1 MKSLVQI
8 YDKHFCKNRV
18 GSHLTVQKISKSG
31 VGAVH
36 VKRDYC
42 PLTNVLNDQTF
53 TILSHTRTYKN
64 LHEKAQTFR
73 PLMWRVGLIKHTHAH
88 TKICTYTHTQ

>member
-8 YDKHFCKNRV
+8 YDKHFRKNRV

-36 VKRDYC
+36 VKRGYC
-42 PLTNVLNDQTF
+42 LLTVTSFIDRTF
-53 TILSHTRTYKN
+53 TMLSHTRTYKN
-64 LHEKAQTFR
+64 IHEKAQTFR
-73 PLMWRVGLIKHTHAH
+73 PLM
-88 TKICTYTHTQ
+88 